1 MSDKLSWAQLT
12 LLTALKSG
20 GVMIFMYDGTRGLY
34 RLTKDGTTRSQ
45 HPATV
50 NSLLARG
57 LLVQHD
63 DGAVTVAPPPKRP
76 EGWADL
82 PGSKLEHYFRDG
94 QSLCEDFTTLDDF
107 LTPGPPR
114 SPCAVCRREFEAQ
127 TAQ

>member
-50 NSLLARG
+50 QSLLTRG
-57 LLVQHD
+57 LIVQHD
-63 DGAVTVAPPPKRP
+63 DGAVTVAPQPTQ
-76 EGWADL
+76 GA
-82 PGSKLEHYFRDG
+82 
-94 QSLCEDFTTLDDF
+94 
-107 LTPGPPR
+107 
-114 SPCAVCRREFEAQ
+114 
-127 TAQ
+127 

>member
-50 NSLLARG
+50 NSLWPVG
-57 LLVQHD
+57 CSCSD

>member
-50 NSLLARG
+50 NSLWPVG
-57 LLVQHD
+57 CSCSD

-76 EGWADL
+76 ELG
-82 PGSKLEHYFRDG
+82 R
-94 QSLCEDFTTLDDF
+94 
-107 LTPGPPR
+107 PPR
-114 SPCAVCRREFEAQ
+114 LQARALFQGWPVSMRRLHHAR
-127 TAQ
+127 